1 MPQLTWIYR
10 VSDPLILTAEESEQF
25 EEHRRLAKQLWQK
38 IRPESPR
45 RHCVEAGDHYFMY
58 IIEGDV
64 CYITLCDSVYP
75 KKLALAFLE
84 EIKKEFDIQYG
95 PEVKSARR
103 PYAFIKFDTFIQKTK
118 KMYLDTRSERNLDI
132 VTKELSD
139 VQRIMSQNIEEILNR
154 GDKLNCILLFLLLV
168 LILCFLF
175 FFFFPPLTNTHAA
188 VTSKSERLVFES
200 ESYKKKAKW
209 LNDALFWRKW
219 KPVIIVGVILLFCF
233 YLYFFWF

>member
-154 GDKLNCILLFLLLV
+154 GDKLNS
-168 LILCFLF
+168 
-175 FFFFPPLTNTHAA
+175 

-209 LNDALFWRKW
+209 LNEALFWRKW